1 MRYLLEM
8 FTVSLVLTWLIE
20 LTVATAMGLRGKK
33 SMYLVLL
40 VNLLTNP
47 AAVLLCHLGTP
58 QLPVELAVIAV
69 EAWVYTSF
77 SKDDR
82 WQISHPIILS
92 VAANLIAWFAG
103 ILIQI

>member
-20 LTVATAMGLRGKK
+20 LTVAAVMGFRDRRSLL
-33 SMYLVLL
+33 LVIL

-47 AAVLLCHLGTP
+47 AAVLLCHLGIP

-103 ILIQI
+103 IFLQM

>member
-1 MRYLLEM
+1 MRYLIEM
-8 FTVSLVLTWLIE
+8 FTVSLILTWLVE

-33 SMYLVLL
+33 SIYLVLL

-103 ILIQI
+103 IFLQM